1 MRRGNSNAGGMA
13 QICGRN
19 LGSRRARRLAP
30 LVSEPLRGVHFRG
43 IKAQYIDKK
52 EESSGYAHL
61 TLCLSAAFVSADI
74 VLKVVP

>member
-1 MRRGNSNAGGMA
+1 M
-13 QICGRN
+13 
-19 LGSRRARRLAP
+19 
-30 LVSEPLRGVHFRG
+30 HFRG